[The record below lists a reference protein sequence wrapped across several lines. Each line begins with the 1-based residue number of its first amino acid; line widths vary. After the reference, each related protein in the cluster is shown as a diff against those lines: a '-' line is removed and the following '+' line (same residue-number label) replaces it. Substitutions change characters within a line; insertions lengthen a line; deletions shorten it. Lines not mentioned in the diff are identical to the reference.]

1 MARIFL
7 KLDFVKYSFYFKQIY
22 KTFDIHVTLVG
33 LEMWTSG
40 DKIKVDSNMETT
52 LLRFSAWQQA
62 ILKKKKN
69 YDHVLLLRYVNALF
83 PCIP

>member
-1 MARIFL
+1 MLMARIFL
-7 KLDFVKYSFYFKQIY
+7 QLDFVKNSFYFKQLF

-40 DKIKVDSNMETT
+40 DKIKVDSNMEKT
-52 LLRFSAWQQA
+52 LLSFSSWQQS

-69 YDHVLLLRYVNALF
+69 YDHVLLLRYVNALS
-83 PCIP
+83 P

>member
-1 MARIFL
+1 MQ
-7 KLDFVKYSFYFKQIY
+7 LDFVKNSFYFKQIY

-40 DKIKVDSNMETT
+40 DKIKIDSNMETT
-52 LLRFSAWQQA
+52 LSHFSAWQQSV
-62 ILKKKKN
+62 LKKKKN
-69 YDHVLLLRYVNALF
+69 YDHVLLLRYVSSLF